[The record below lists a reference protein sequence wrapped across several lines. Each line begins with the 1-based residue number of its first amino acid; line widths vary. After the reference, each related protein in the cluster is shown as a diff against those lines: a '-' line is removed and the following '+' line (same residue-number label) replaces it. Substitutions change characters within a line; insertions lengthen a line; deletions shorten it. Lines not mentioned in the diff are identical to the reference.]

1 MNSAREVFHAGELA
15 AQERVGVRQRI
26 AETGARVMRDFMAA
40 QHQEFFA
47 HLPTLLVGSV
57 DARGKPWASI
67 LSGDPGFVEALDE
80 THLAVHAAPGVDDPL
95 LDQLELAAPLGLL
108 GIEPHTRRRNRMN
121 GTVVE
126 VSDRGCVVQV
136 DQSFGNCPKYI
147 QARVPER
154 VFDRIPA
161 GAIERSDGMLAPA
174 AVALIARSDTLFI
187 ATASAHARGHAGADG
202 VDVSHRGGRPGFV
215 RVLETAGRTVLV
227 IPDFSGNLLFNTLG
241 NIVANPRAGLLFIDY
256 ATGDLLQI
264 TGQVAI
270 VWDGPEVR
278 AFAGAQR
285 LLRIAAEKSLWRARA
300 LPLRWSEPQQAPQL
314 AATGTW
320 LERSPT

>member
-26 AETGARVMRDFMAA
+26 AETGARVIRDFMPA
-40 QHQEFFA
+40 QHRDFFA
-47 HLPTLLVGSV
+47 RLPTLLVGSV
-57 DARGKPWASI
+57 DAAGRPWASI
-67 LSGDPGFVEALDE
+67 LYGDPGFVEALDE
-80 THLAVHAAPGVDDPL
+80 THLAVRATPRGDDPL
-95 LDQLELAAPLGLL
+95 HAQLEPGAPLGLL
-108 GIEPHTRRRNRMN
+108 GIEPQTRRRNRMN

-126 VSDRGCVVQV
+126 SSDHGFVVQV

-154 VFDRIPA
+154 VLDRVPA
-161 GAIERSDGMLAPA
+161 AAIERGDGTLAPEA
-174 AVALIARSDTLFI
+174 AELIARSDTLFI
-187 ATASAHARGHAGADG
+187 ATASAQARGYAGAHG
-202 VDVSHRGGRPGFV
+202 VDVSHRGGRPGFG
-215 RVLETAGRTVLV
+215 RVLETAGRNVLV

-264 TGQVAI
+264 SGRVEI
-270 VWDGPEVR
+270 VWDGPEVS

-285 LLRIAAEKSLWRARA
+285 LLRIAVERSLRRPRA

-320 LERSPT
+320 LERAPT